1 MLDHPLQIAVHAQLA
16 VGEGVAVEP
25 VDEELLAQLRLQQ
38 VVLEV
43 LVAFD
48 VLGNYFEPADA
59 KITTDF
65 EKKKENRKRVSNLLV
80 SLKD

>member
-1 MLDHPLQIAVHAQLA
+1 MLDHPLQVPVHAQLA

-48 VLGNYFEPADA
+48 VLGNYFEPAET

-65 EKKKENRKRVSNLLV
+65 EKKEREQKKSFKFVS
-80 SLKD
+80 

>member
-1 MLDHPLQIAVHAQLA
+1 MLDHPLQVPVHAQLA

-38 VVLEV
+38 AVLEV

-59 KITTDF
+59 KITTNF
-65 EKKKENRKRVSNLLV
+65 EKEKEKEKTKKKFQVC
-80 SLKD
+80 

>member
-1 MLDHPLQIAVHAQLA
+1 MQLLDHPLQVPVHAQLA

-38 VVLEV
+38 AVLEV

-48 VLGNYFEPADA
+48 VLGNYFEPAET

-65 EKKKENRKRVSNLLV
+65 EKEKERTEKEFQIC
-80 SLKD
+80 